1 MEQTVDLVPEAA
13 RYLPLVKSI
22 ALKIKKRLPAQ
33 IELDDLIGYGSIG
46 LMQALKSFQTGK
58 GTVFKTFAYYRI
70 QGAMYDGLRK
80 IGWLSRSAYAEY
92 KFNQKANE
100 VIRDHITSAEGV
112 VKRSLEA
119 EAAELKQILQSLVP
133 VCLLSMDAV
142 DRVFADRSGDSPETE
157 LMQKQTKERVSAVLE
172 SLEERERLLVQ
183 YYYFEDFSL
192 EEAGEKL
199 GISRSWA
206 SRLHMKA
213 MGKMKAAL
221 TGQKRLHE
229 PN

>member
-22 ALKIKKRLPAQ
+22 ALQLKKKLPAH

-46 LMQALKSFQTGK
+46 LMQALKNFQAGK

-70 QGAMYDGLRK
+70 RGAMYDGLRK

-92 KFNQKANE
+92 KFNRKANE
-100 VIRDHITSAEGV
+100 VIQDHIISAEGV

-119 EAAELKQILQSLVP
+119 EAAELKQVLQSLVP
-133 VCLLSMDAV
+133 VCLLSLDAMDQVLV
-142 DRVFADRSGDSPETE
+142 DDKSDSPETE
-157 LMQKQTKERVSAVLE
+157 LLEKQSKERIRAVLE

-183 YYYFEDFSL
+183 YYYFDDFSL
-192 EEAGEKL
+192 EEAGEKM

-206 SRLHMKA
+206 SRLHLKA
-213 MGKMKAAL
+213 LSKMKAAL
-221 TGQKRLHE
+221 TGQKRVA
-229 PN
+229 